1 MNVMRAFF
9 CTAVAALAVHAAE
22 PSKQSIER
30 LLEVTEVQKL
40 VGSMFGQVDD
50 MMKQSMDE
58 MIQRRS
64 LPSEAKEVLDSFRR
78 KMVANMKEQVT
89 WDKMKELY
97 FDIYRESFTQE
108 ELDGLI
114 AFYESPAGKAFVNK
128 MPVVMQKTM
137 TATQRLLGPI
147 LEKIQ
152 VAMQE
157 ALKEAEAKS
166 KETK

>member
-1 MNVMRAFF
+1 
-9 CTAVAALAVHAAE
+9 
-22 PSKQSIER
+22 
-30 LLEVTEVQKL
+30 
-40 VGSMFGQVDD
+40 MFGQVDD